1 MPMVDNRLWRWTFA
15 GLNLLAIA
23 LSALLSWQVL
33 SGAGMPGCGGDSSCN
48 EVLSSRWSKWAG
60 VIPVSLPA
68 VSLYLAMWVAVSFLS
83 SGTERSARNLAW
95 KTLLIMAGVV
105 TGSAVWFFIVQRW
118 IIGAYCLWCMTTHG
132 VGILLSAMILW
143 RAWVEWE
150 RTRLSICLF
159 VSGGLFIAMLFA
171 ALQAAFL
178 PNSVY
183 STGHSQEV
191 LPVIDPESAPR
202 VGPAGAPIVVT
213 LLFDYQCSHCQRL
226 HFLLPEVV
234 AAYKGNLAFIL
245 CPTPLSPHCNRF
257 VPQEVQGFANSC
269 ELARLGLIVW
279 QNQRERFAEFEE
291 WMFSYESG
299 DRWRP
304 RTLEAAKARVIGWMG
319 QPAFQEAANHR
330 LVSLYLQQSVDLFGK
345 TLTKG
350 KGAIPRL
357 IYGSRWVTPDPADA
371 ADLVRILQENLAL
384 PPLPVT
390 PDQNQGSTRK

>member
-150 RTRLSICLF
+150 RTRLSIC
-159 VSGGLFIAMLFA
+159 
-171 ALQAAFL
+171 
-178 PNSVY
+178 
-183 STGHSQEV
+183 
-191 LPVIDPESAPR
+191 
-202 VGPAGAPIVVT
+202 
-213 LLFDYQCSHCQRL
+213 C
-226 HFLLPEVV
+226 
-234 AAYKGNLAFIL
+234 
-245 CPTPLSPHCNRF
+245 LS
-257 VPQEVQGFANSC
+257 
-269 ELARLGLIVW
+269 
-279 QNQRERFAEFEE
+279 
-291 WMFSYESG
+291 
-299 DRWRP
+299 
-304 RTLEAAKARVIGWMG
+304 
-319 QPAFQEAANHR
+319 
-330 LVSLYLQQSVDLFGK
+330 
-345 TLTKG
+345 
-350 KGAIPRL
+350 
-357 IYGSRWVTPDPADA
+357 
-371 ADLVRILQENLAL
+371 
-384 PPLPVT
+384 
-390 PDQNQGSTRK
+390 